1 MTKSKVL
8 FILPRGEA
16 IRNFVYTGI
25 IKKLSK
31 NNEIIILSV
40 LPSKNIVKIL
50 KKLNCQIFE
59 LKDFKKKLLHKVF
72 SGLNQYIS
80 WIHFR

>member
-40 LPSKNIVKIL
+40 FYPPKIL
-50 KKLNCQIFE
+50 
-59 LKDFKKKLLHKVF
+59 
-72 SGLNQYIS
+72 
-80 WIHFR
+80 